1 MLQAKVTHL
10 RAPAQEEGGQRQHC
24 RDIAHS
30 DVGDVDAPGG
40 ENGRIE
46 QNWRLELDRFSSV
59 FPFHSEW
66 DQRGDNW
73 AGIDYLRE
81 CLLLIDQFKFIQ

>member
-24 RDIAHS
+24 RDVAHS

-46 QNWRLELDRFSSV
+46 QN
-59 FPFHSEW
+59 
-66 DQRGDNW
+66 
-73 AGIDYLRE
+73 
-81 CLLLIDQFKFIQ
+81 